1 MAVNI
6 NGGESVE
13 KKEMDHSCL
22 TQKGHACLTRRQ
34 FLAAGGGVTATV
46 LLSSIFPGTA
56 FADRKVKF
64 TRYPEKKVA
73 TLGQLKTNKPVGFSY
88 PYNDLHSSCFVVK
101 LGTPAGGGIG
111 RQRDIVAFN
120 YLCTHMGGPLMGTYK
135 AEHKVLGPCPFHL
148 STFDLTRHGMVVAGH
163 ATSLLP
169 QIVLEVRGRDIYA
182 TGIVGLIYG
191 YSDNLRP
198 KA

>member
-1 MAVNI
+1 MALQT
-6 NGGESVE
+6 NGGDTVQ
-13 KKEMDHSCL
+13 KKEMNYSCL
-22 TQKGHACLTRRQ
+22 TRPGQPCLSRRQ

-64 TRYPEKKVA
+64 TKYPEKKIA
-73 TLGQLKTNKPVGFSY
+73 TLGQVKTNKPVSFSY

-120 YLCTHMGGPLMGTYK
+120 YLCTHMGGLLMGTYK

-148 STFDLTRHGMVVAGH
+148 SSFDLTRHGMVVAGH

-182 TGIVGLIYG
+182 TGIVGLLYG

>member
-1 MAVNI
+1 M
-6 NGGESVE
+6 G
-13 KKEMDHSCL
+13 KKATDHACETL
-22 TQKGHACLTRRQ
+22 IDRPCLTRRQ

-56 FADRKVKF
+56 FGDRKVNF

-73 TLGQLKTNKPVGFSY
+73 TLNQLKTNKPVSFSY
-88 PYNDLHSSCFVVK
+88 PYNDLHSTSFVVK
-101 LGTPAGGGIG
+101 LGTRAGGGVG

-120 YLCTHMGGPLMGTYK
+120 YICTHMGGPLMGTYK

-148 STFDLTRHGMVVAGH
+148 TTFDLTRYGMVVAGH

-182 TGIVGLIYG
+182 TGIVGLLYG

>member
-1 MAVNI
+1 M
-6 NGGESVE
+6 G
-13 KKEMDHSCL
+13 KKVTDDACGTL
-22 TQKGHACLTRRQ
+22 ADRPCLTRRQ

-56 FADRKVKF
+56 FGERKVKL
-64 TRYPEKKVA
+64 TKYPEKKIA
-73 TLGQLKTNKPVGFSY
+73 TLGQLKANVPVSFSY
-88 PYNDLHSSCFVVK
+88 PYNDLSSSCFVVK

-111 RQRDIVAFN
+111 AKQDIVAFSH
-120 YLCTHMGGPLMGTYK
+120 LCSHMGGPLMGTYK
-135 AEHKVLGPCPFHL
+135 AEHKVMGPCPFHL
-148 STFDLTRHGMVVAGH
+148 TTFDLTRHGMVVAGQ
-163 ATSLLP
+163 ATSPLP

-182 TGIVGLIYG
+182 TGIVGLMYG